1 MNRFFALWLGI
12 LLFNVAPPLFAQT
25 HPSHE
30 FTYDAKGR
38 RDPFVSPETKE
49 TRGPKAYDTGDFTV
63 EGIIFDPANESL
75 AVINGKVLREM
86 ENLGGFRIDKIERTV
101 VRLSR
106 EETKLTL
113 RLNVPTEPNLAQEK
127 ELGTDNQDQEPQS

>member
-1 MNRFFALWLGI
+1 MNRCFALWLGI

-25 HPSHE
+25 HPRNE

-38 RDPFVSPETKE
+38 RDPFVSPGTKE

-86 ENLGGFRIDKIERTV
+86 ESLGGFRIDKIERTGV
-101 VRLSR
+101 HLSR
-106 EETKLTL
+106 EETRLTL
-113 RLNVPTEPNLAQEK
+113 RLNIPKEANFTQETRIS
-127 ELGTDNQDQEPQS
+127 TDNQNQES